1 MMKKIYRSKENKVI
15 AGVCGGIAEAFSF
28 DPILVRLILVFVA
41 LVTGVIP
48 FLITYIIAWF
58 IIPYEN

>member
-1 MMKKIYRSKENKVI
+1 MKKIFRSKENKVI
-15 AGVCGGIAEAFSF
+15 AGVCGGIAETFSF
-28 DPILVRLILVFVA
+28 DPTLVRLILVFVA